1 MNRNG
6 KIFHNKMVYISN
18 NPISYCVISTF
29 VISALLYLFPFIDR
43 SFSHLFYVHEQG
55 FPAARIDVLRDFRT
69 LASHLTVALPILL
82 ALAIGLKLLYPAKPS
97 LVSPRFS
104 LYFIALF
111 SIGPGLMVNGALKS
125 FWGRPRPVNI
135 EEFGGAWPFQPAWVI
150 GPEGLLNRSFTSG
163 EAATIACLLPLALF
177 VPREWRVQVAAIL
190 GVLVAAVSLNRIAFG
205 AHFLSD
211 VTISIG
217 LMLTLAAAL
226 YRVIFVDYAETFAD
240 AALEARLTAFGELW
254 AGRRAAFRRSIRASL
269 AGAGAAVLALLGAQR
284 AMARRIGASFIGAE
298 AARGMGATVLVLLS
312 STTGGSSVR
321 RLSQTTPNRS

>member
-1 MNRNG
+1 MNQSDE
-6 KIFHNKMVYISN
+6 IFQNEIVSIKN
-18 NPISYCVISTF
+18 NPISYCVILTFLLST
-29 VISALLYLFPFIDR
+29 LFYIFPIFDR
-43 SFSHLFYVHEQG
+43 SFSHLFYIHGQG
-55 FPAARIDVLRDFRT
+55 FPAARIDALRDFRT

-97 LVSPRFS
+97 LVPPRFS
-104 LYFIALF
+104 LYFITLF
-111 SIGPGLMVNGALKS
+111 SIGPGLIVNGALKS
-125 FWGRPRPVNI
+125 LWGRPRPVNI

-177 VPREWRVQVAAIL
+177 VPREWRVQVAVIL

-211 VTISIG
+211 VAISIG

-226 YRVIFVDYAETFAD
+226 YRVIFVDYAEAFAD

-254 AGRRAAFRRSIRASL
+254 ASRRAAFRRGIRTGL
-269 AGAGAAVLALLGAQR
+269 AGAGSAVLALLGAQR
-284 AMARRIGASFIGAE
+284 AMALRIGASFMGAE
-298 AARGMGATVLVLLS
+298 AVRGMGATVLALLS
-312 STTGGSSVR
+312 STTGGNSVR